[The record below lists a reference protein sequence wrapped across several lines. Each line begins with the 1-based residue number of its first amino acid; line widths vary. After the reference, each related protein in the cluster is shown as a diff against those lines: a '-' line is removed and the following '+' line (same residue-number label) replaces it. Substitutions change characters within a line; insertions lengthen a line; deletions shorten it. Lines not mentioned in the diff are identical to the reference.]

1 MNESTK
7 LYCPCGGELKLIGTT
22 HTGHT
27 HQCTTCE
34 ELQAPFG
41 HNDPT
46 ERVRFLVALE
56 YDEAADLYNH
66 REHQP
71 VDFAKAQVTDN
82 AVIFRFT
89 LSRHHTEMLRALLRI
104 VGGMDSPANR
114 DLNMVEQGD
123 PKYIE

>member
-1 MNESTK
+1 MSKETK
-7 LYCPCGGELKLIGTT
+7 LSCPCGGNLKLIGTT

-27 HQCTTCE
+27 HQCGTCG

-41 HNDPT
+41 HDEPT

-56 YDEAADLYNH
+56 YDEAADLDNH
-66 REHQP
+66 REHMP
-71 VDFAKAQVTDN
+71 ESFNKAEVTDN

-89 LSRHHTEMLRALLRI
+89 LSREHTETLRSLLRI
-104 VGGMDSPANR
+104 VAGMDSPANR